1 MMISLFILQASGP
14 GGLIGAMW
22 PLLLMFVVIF
32 FFFIRPQAK
41 KQKEQT
47 KFLDTLDKGEE
58 VVTASGFI
66 GRINKIEGPIVTLAI
81 AEKTFVREIREIYE
95 NKSDKFCVFS
105 VFRRQFFNRKA
116 LVVRHSN

>member
-14 GGLIGAMW
+14 ASSLVGSLW

-41 KQKEQT
+41 KQKEQA
-47 KFLDTLDKGEE
+47 KFLESLDKGEE

-66 GRINKIEGPIVTLAI
+66 GRINKIDGPIVTLTI
-81 AEKTFVREIREIYE
+81 GEKTFVRVTKPSISKEMTEAY
-95 NKSDKFCVFS
+95 
-105 VFRRQFFNRKA
+105 RKT
-116 LVVRHSN
+116 VGSSSETTSN

>member
-1 MMISLFILQASGP
+1 MISLFIIQAGP
-14 GGLIGAMW
+14 AGNLVGSLW

-32 FFFIRPQAK
+32 FFFIRPQAR

-47 KFLDTLDKGEE
+47 KFLESLDKGEE

-81 AEKTFVREIREIYE
+81 GDKTFVRVTKPSISKEMTEAYR
-95 NKSDKFCVFS
+95 KSVAGATEAS
-105 VFRRQFFNRKA
+105 
-116 LVVRHSN
+116 SS